1 MLKKEKIIETLNS
14 LSKKI
19 DKIKIDDSIIEKVRI
34 ENQWFIP
41 QFTIESLK
49 YWAKKLTT
57 EQLLYFSKSYN
68 FIENSKNIG
77 LVTAGNIPLAG
88 FHDLLCI
95 LLSGNNALVKIS
107 SSNSV
112 LMNFLINSLI
122 EIEPEFENKIVIT
135 EKLKNCDAYIATGT
149 NNTARYFNY
158 YFRNKPSIIR
168 HNRSSIAVITGKE
181 SDEELQ
187 NLAKDIFIYFGL
199 GCRNVSKI
207 FVPKN
212 YDFSIFY
219 KNLENFRF
227 VENHNKYINNYTY
240 HKAIFLMNNTKHFD
254 NGFLILKE
262 DDNLHSPLSTL
273 FYSFYNDMSEV
284 ENYILKTEN
293 NIQIVV
299 TSTKLTIKTVPFG
312 KSQEPELYDYADNAN
327 TLKFLCNF

>member
-1 MLKKEKIIETLNS
+1 MLKKEKIIDSLNS

-19 DKIKIDDSIIEKVRI
+19 INIKIDDSIIEKIRI

-57 EQLLYFSKSYN
+57 EQLLDFSKSYN
-68 FIENSKNIG
+68 FIENPKNIG

-107 SSNSV
+107 SSDSV

-122 EIEPEFENKIVIT
+122 EIEPKFENKITIT
-135 EKLKNCDAYIATGT
+135 EKLKNCEAYIATGT

-168 HNRSSIAVITGKE
+168 HNRSSIAVITGNE
-181 SDEELQ
+181 SDEEMQ
-187 NLAKDIFIYFGL
+187 NLAKDIFTYFGL
-199 GCRNVSKI
+199 GCRNISKI

-240 HKAIFLMNNTKHFD
+240 HKAIFLMNNTNHFD

-262 DDNLHSPLSTL
+262 DENLHSPLSTL
-273 FYSFYNDMSEV
+273 FYSFYNDFSDV
-284 ENYILKTEN
+284 ENYIQKFEN

-299 TSTKLTIKTVPFG
+299 SSANLSFKTIPFG